1 MKKYPAVTATAQ
13 GIITYDNQGKQIVQR
28 YETTYQLKSHFKPK
42 HIQKTAEEVDKIH
55 LNMIQRQMFRRLM
68 YGLKEYSPEQMAS
81 MSPSAITQ
89 IVEDYKKAKR
99 ALHVLKA
106 KKFYHAET
114 KLMNAIF
121 PNMNIG
127 SKDFDWFLDIPK
139 NVTLRSLGISTK
151 QVIDEFISRKLLP
164 KNFYSITPENV
175 QMPWVNKN

>member
-13 GIITYDNQGKQIVQR
+13 GIITYDKDGRQIVQR
-28 YETTYQLKSHFKPK
+28 YDKTYQKKSDYKPS
-42 HIQKTAEEVDKIH
+42 HVAQTASDIEKVH

-68 YGLKEYSPEQMAS
+68 YGLKEYTPDQMSA

-106 KKFYHAET
+106 KRYYYAET
-114 KLMNAIF
+114 KLLNAIF
-121 PNMNIG
+121 PNANIG
-127 SKDFDWFLDIPK
+127 AKDFDWLIDVPK

-151 QVIDEFISRKLLP
+151 EVIDEFIKRKLLP
-164 KNFYSITPENV
+164 KNFYSITPQNV
-175 QMPWVNKN
+175 SL